1 MKTTSKHNKLGFL
14 ILIGQLGILVWLF
27 GLMGFITYS
36 YFQKPP
42 PLDSLHNQAVI
53 ILTGDNGRI
62 DTGLALADAIDSPAI
77 LISGVDPRITK
88 DALSNNWNV
97 GEHINLISLDHDALN
112 TVDNAKQSA
121 KWLKENQYTSAVLVT
136 STYHMIRAHSI
147 MKAVMPE
154 IKTIPYPVKTA
165 HLQPHNFKFWNIM
178 YREFHKTILVE
189 ACLMQSFIS
198 CLD

>member
-1 MKTTSKHNKLGFL
+1 MKKTRKHKLALF
-14 ILIGQLGILVWLF
+14 ILIAQLGIVVWLF

-42 PLDSLHNQAVI
+42 ALESLQRQAVI

-62 DTGLALADAIDSPAI
+62 DTGLALADAINSPAI
-77 LISGVDPRITK
+77 LISGVDPRVTK
-88 DALSNNWNV
+88 DALSSNWNV
-97 GEHINLISLDHDALN
+97 GEHINIISLDHDALN

-136 STYHMIRAHSI
+136 SSYHMLRAHSI

-154 IKTIPYPVKTA
+154 IKTIPYPVKTT
-165 HLQPHNFKFWNIM
+165 HLPPQKLKFWHIM
-178 YREFHKTILVE
+178 YREFNKTILVE
-189 ACLMQSFIS
+189 ACLIQRFIN